1 MGSRYKHAHKTHAL
15 KSAGDSYPD
24 ASTDGLGHPGLTSED
39 GRLLGEFAQFCER
52 FPDAAERADKLR
64 ASVELDADWQ
74 AGKKL
79 PLLRAR
85 RKLIEQALKAP
96 S

>member
-1 MGSRYKHAHKTHAL
+1 MGSRYKHAHKTHAV

-24 ASTDGLGHPGLTSED
+24 ASGDGLARTGVSSED
-39 GRLLGEFAQFCER
+39 ERLLHDYTRLCER
-52 FPDAAERADKLR
+52 LPDATARVKKLR
-64 ASVELDADWQ
+64 APVELDAAWQ
-74 AGKKL
+74 EGKKL

-85 RKLIEQALKAP
+85 RRLIAQALKE